1 MVILMEQG
9 LFARSRLILTGLAA
23 LLVSAAVSSVAGIYL
38 GSVRENLLLIP
49 GLMVLL
55 PSIIHIRGSIAGVL
69 ASRLSSAMH
78 LGEFS
83 VDFGEGSVLGDNI
96 RVSFVVTILIA
107 FVLGIFAYVA
117 SWIFGY
123 PVIGVTDLVLISV
136 VTGILAGTVVTGI
149 TLLIALASYRYG
161 LDLDMI
167 AAPTVT
173 TFGDII
179 TLPILMIS
187 AAFVVMLLDPLA
199 RLILGGVAVGLTVAA
214 IIYTL
219 HRPEGIGPI
228 VRENIGLLIPLSVIG
243 TMAGLT
249 YSSSLDILVTT
260 AAFLIL
266 IPPFTGILGSI
277 GGILGSRLS
286 TGMHTGE
293 INPTFIPEG
302 NVAHHFI
309 ISYLYTLILLPLL
322 ALIAHGAAVLMGSN
336 SPGPGMLVIISLAAG
351 LIVMTLVIGVAYIT
365 ASLSFRY
372 GLDPDNFGIPV
383 ITSLIDLIGAAALV
397 AMIDLLL

>member
-1 MVILMEQG
+1 MVMEQG
-9 LFARSRLILTGLAA
+9 LSSQSRLILTGLGA
-23 LLVSAAVSSVAGIYL
+23 LLVSAVISSIAGIYL
-38 GSVRENLLLIP
+38 GSVREVLALIP

-55 PSIIHIRGSIAGVL
+55 PSIIHIRGSIAGVF

-83 VDFGEGSVLGDNI
+83 INFEDGSVLGDNI
-96 RVSFVVTILIA
+96 RASFVITILIA
-107 FVLGIFAYVA
+107 LVIGIFSYAA
-117 SWIFGY
+117 SRIFGY
-123 PVIGVTDLVLISV
+123 PVISIADLVLISV
-136 VTGILAGTVVTGI
+136 VTGIVAGAVVTGI

-167 AAPTVT
+167 GAPTVT
-173 TFGDII
+173 TSGDIV
-179 TLPILMIS
+179 TLPILVLS
-187 AAFVVMLLDPLA
+187 ATFVVLLSPA
-199 RLILGGVAVGLTVAA
+199 MRMILGVIVIAAAVAA
-214 IIYTL
+214 VIYTR
-219 HRPEGIGPI
+219 HRPEGVRPI
-228 VRENIGLLIPLSVIG
+228 VRENIFLLIPLSVLG
-243 TMAGLT
+243 TLAGLT
-249 YSSSLDILVTT
+249 YSFSLEALVTI

-266 IPPFTGILGSI
+266 IPPFTGSLGSI

-293 INPTFIPEG
+293 LNPSFLPERG
-302 NVAHHFI
+302 VVHHFI

-322 ALIAHGAAVLMGSN
+322 ALIAHGAAVLMGLN
-336 SPGPGMLVIISLAAG
+336 SPGLGMLVIISLAAG
-351 LIVMTLVIGVAYIT
+351 LVVMTLVNGVAYAT

-397 AMIDLLL
+397 TAIGLLL

>member
-9 LFARSRLILTGLAA
+9 LFAGSRLILTGLCA

-117 SWIFGY
+117 SRIFGY

-187 AAFVVMLLDPLA
+187 AAFVMLLDPLA
-199 RLILGGVAVGLTVAA
+199 RLILSGVAVGLTVAA

>member
-9 LFARSRLILTGLAA
+9 LFAGSRLILTGLCA

-55 PSIIHIRGSIAGVL
+55 PSIIHIRGSIAGVF

-107 FVLGIFAYVA
+107 FVLGIFAYAA
-117 SWIFGY
+117 SRIFGY

-187 AAFVVMLLDPLA
+187 AAFVMLLDPLA

>member
-9 LFARSRLILTGLAA
+9 LFAGSRLILTGLCA
-23 LLVSAAVSSVAGIYL
+23 LLVSAAASSVAGIYL

-107 FVLGIFAYVA
+107 FVLGIFAYAA
-117 SWIFGY
+117 SRIFGY

-187 AAFVVMLLDPLA
+187 AAFVMLLDPLA

-249 YSSSLDILVTT
+249 YSSSLDILVAT

>member
-9 LFARSRLILTGLAA
+9 LFAGSRLILTGLCA

-107 FVLGIFAYVA
+107 FVLGIFAYAA
-117 SWIFGY
+117 SRIFGY

-187 AAFVVMLLDPLA
+187 AAFVMLLDPLA

-249 YSSSLDILVTT
+249 YSSSLDILVAT

>member
-9 LFARSRLILTGLAA
+9 LFARSRLILTGLCA

-38 GSVRENLLLIP
+38 GSVRENLLLIA

-107 FVLGIFAYVA
+107 FVLGIFAYAA
-117 SWIFGY
+117 SRIFGY

-187 AAFVVMLLDPLA
+187 AAFVMLLDPLA

>member
-117 SWIFGY
+117 SRIFGY

-187 AAFVVMLLDPLA
+187 AAFVMLLDPLA